1 VRFPQPNIQ
10 LQARFLLSNKSPPE
24 HPTKKHL
31 RLFPFKIPGRA
42 SKVFGNSRFS
52 STPTHPQLHSF
63 KNQQHRKNATQEVK
77 KASALS
83 HVCGL
88 DAEMH
93 IFHDTPHALRWLR
106 Q

>member
-1 VRFPQPNIQ
+1 MHSLLRTQHSVRFPQPNIQ

-52 STPTHPQLHSF
+52 STPHPPPTPFIQKPTTPKECDTRGEKGICAF
-63 KNQQHRKNATQEVK
+63 TCVWVGRRNA
-77 KASALS
+77 
-83 HVCGL
+83 H
-88 DAEMH
+88 
-93 IFHDTPHALRWLR
+93 FP
-106 Q
+106 